1 MATRRDNIELI
12 WSITELSSLFERRTN
27 IDGFLQDVVERI
39 ASHMESDVCSVYLL
53 DESSGTLVLRAS
65 RGLEADSVGR
75 VSMQLGEGITGAAV
89 KELRPIREARAS
101 RNPAYKYFP
110 DTGEERYE
118 SFLAVPIRR
127 GLNRIGALV
136 VQHRRPDRFTRQDTR
151 ALQAIAGQLAATLEN
166 VEMLMELHGRRS
178 AEETAVATP
187 AETIECYSASEG
199 VAVGRIMHLHP
210 VEHFDE
216 AFNATLHDDEEEAF
230 LAALERT
237 EAQLE
242 AMHRDLD
249 ERISDIASLIF
260 SSHLLMLRDEEFSGE
275 MVRSI
280 RAGTRAHVAVRS
292 IVDRYVDLLS
302 SSSNPRTR
310 EKTHDIR
317 DLGQRLL
324 RNLRGDDDGHGDL
337 RGAIVLAHEMFPSE
351 LVRIAAQ
358 HAEGLILTGGG
369 ATAHLAILA
378 RSMEIPAVLLR
389 APDEADLHDG
399 DLVALD
405 GYEGRIHRDPPDS
418 VLVQFRQAKEAH
430 REDRVRV
437 EPALALTAD
446 GTEVELLANVN
457 ILHDVDVATRVGATG
472 IGLYRSEFPFL
483 VRNDFPSEAE
493 QYRIY
498 RRIAEGMPH
507 GPLVLRSLDVGGDKL
522 FSESQHLEGNPFLG
536 LRGIRFSLAHPDL
549 FDDQLR
555 AMLRAGAGRD
565 LRILFPMVSSVDEFR
580 MARSRVESVLA
591 DLADEGLPHQDRPS
605 LGVMIELPSAV
616 ECAGDL
622 AREADYLSIGSNDL
636 VMYLLG
642 VDRTNEQVE
651 QLYEP
656 YHPAVMRALAR
667 VVRAAAAAECPVSI
681 CGEAGGDPTMLRFLI
696 GCGLRSVSADPARLP
711 DIRAA
716 IATLESGEATRF
728 ADALLAQPTIADLR
742 STIAAWVD
750 HAPGVVGE

>member
-1 MATRRDNIELI
+1 MATHRDNIELI
-12 WSITELSSLFERRTN
+12 WSISELSSLFERRTN
-27 IDGFLQDVVERI
+27 VEGFLQDVVERI
-39 ASHMESDVCSVYLL
+39 AAHLESDVCSIYLL

-65 RGLEADSVGR
+65 RGLEAESVGR
-75 VSMQLGEGITGAAV
+75 VSLKLGEGITGTAV

-136 VQHRRPDRFTRQDTR
+136 VQHRRPDRFSRQDTR
-151 ALQAIAGQLAATLEN
+151 ALQAIGGQLAATLEN
-166 VEMLMELHGRRS
+166 VEMLMELHGDRAQAGGR
-178 AEETAVATP
+178 P
-187 AETIECYSASEG
+187 AEPGETIVCHPTSDG
-199 VAVGRIMHLHP
+199 VAVGRIARLHP
-210 VEHFDE
+210 VEHLDE
-216 AFNATLHDDEEEAF
+216 AFGAIGHENEERAF
-230 LAALERT
+230 LDALERT
-237 EAQLE
+237 EEQLE
-242 AMHRDLD
+242 ALHRDLD
-249 ERISDIASLIF
+249 DRISDIASLIF

-275 MVRSI
+275 MIRSI
-280 RAGTRAHVAVRS
+280 RAGTRAHEAVQS
-292 IVDRYVDLLS
+292 IVNRYVELLS
-302 SSSNPRTR
+302 SSANPRTR

-324 RNLRGDDDGHGDL
+324 RNLRGDHDSHGDL
-337 RGAIVLAHEMFPSE
+337 RGTIVLAHEMFPSE

-378 RSMEIPAVLLR
+378 RSMEIPTVLLR

-399 DLVALD
+399 DLVAVD
-405 GYEGRIHRDPPDS
+405 GYEGMIHRDPPEA

-430 REDRVRV
+430 REEREPV
-437 EPALALTAD
+437 EPAPALTAD
-446 GTEVELLANVN
+446 GAEVELLANAN
-457 ILHDVDVATRVGATG
+457 ILHDVDVATTVGATG

-498 RRIAEGMPH
+498 RRIAEAMPH
-507 GPLVLRSLDVGGDKL
+507 GPLVLRTLDVGGDKL

-536 LRGIRFSLAHPDL
+536 LRGIRFSLAHPEL

-580 MARSRVESVLA
+580 TARSRVEVVLA
-591 DLADEGLPHQDRPS
+591 DLADEGLPHQERPA
-605 LGVMIELPSAV
+605 LGAMIELPSAV
-616 ECAGDL
+616 ECAEDL

-651 QLYEP
+651 EFYEP
-656 YHPAVMRALAR
+656 YHPAVVRVLAR
-667 VVRAAAAAECPVSI
+667 VVRAADAAGCPVSI
-681 CGEAGGDPTMLRFLI
+681 CGEAGGDPAMLHFLV
-696 GCGLRSVSADPARLP
+696 GCGLRSVSADPVRLP
-711 DIRAA
+711 KIRTTIAA
-716 IATLESGEATRF
+716 IHTGEARRF
-728 ADALLAQPTIADLR
+728 ADALLAQPTVADLR
-742 STIAAWVD
+742 TAITGWSD
-750 HAPGVVGE
+750 HRRGAVHE